1 MHNRMLF
8 ALLLSLLIFPASIFA
23 AEPGA
28 VPKNVIV
35 MIGDGMS
42 IGQVTAARV
51 VKGSLE
57 LERCPVGGFSA
68 THSADKMVTD
78 SAAGGTALA
87 TGLRTN
93 NGMVAMLPDGTS
105 IKTLLEHA
113 KDVGKSTG
121 IVVTCSVTH
130 ATPATFV
137 SHVDSRSKQTEVAEQ
152 IAAGTVDVVLGG
164 GQQFFMPKSAS
175 GSKRKDNQD
184 LVAALR
190 ERMPVAL
197 TVEELRGLGDVDS
210 FAGLLAPDDLGY
222 AADRVISLAE
232 MVRLSLQ
239 ALSKNP
245 NGFAVMVEG
254 SLIDWAAHANDEPKM
269 LAEMICFDDAIGAA
283 LDFAEAD
290 GDTLVIVTADHDTGG
305 YTLLGGSLADQ
316 KVTKSAWVT
325 GGHTAIMV
333 PVFAYGPGA
342 DALGGI
348 LDNSAIGQKLIE
360 YVEQSSAKTAESAAL
375 VGAAS

>member
-93 NGMVAMLPDGTS
+93 NGMVAMLPDGTP

-305 YTLLGGSLADQ
+305 YTLLGGSLADK

>member
-93 NGMVAMLPDGTS
+93 NGMVAMLPDGTP

-121 IVVTCSVTH
+121 VVVTCSVTH

-152 IAAGTVDVVLGG
+152 IVAGTVDVVLGG

-305 YTLLGGSLADQ
+305 YTLLGGSLADK

>member
-93 NGMVAMLPDGTS
+93 NGMVAMLPDGTP

-121 IVVTCSVTH
+121 VVVTCSVTH

-305 YTLLGGSLADQ
+305 YTLLGGSLADK